1 VARELARAHA
11 PTASDTVPVE
21 LIRDRGQLAVAGG
34 NRNFPGQDSTVDVTR
49 DAGRTDSVA
58 RTFAVSPVSDGQ
70 ALTTAP

>member
-1 VARELARAHA
+1 MARELARAHA
-11 PTASDTVPVE
+11 PAASDTVRVE
-21 LIRDRGQLAVAGG
+21 LIRDGGLLAVAGG

-49 DAGRTDSVA
+49 DARKMDSVS